1 MVRSAR
7 VWALLAA
14 GWMAGAG
21 VARSEILVMQGPD
34 GRTLITNR
42 GARSGYKVVSRHR
55 EFFGSSAM
63 GMYAPVA
70 GDPAKYEDTVRK
82 TAKRYALEP
91 SLVKAVIRAESNF
104 DPMAISSKGAMGLM
118 QLMPDSARM
127 HEVRNAFDPTENIHG
142 GARHLRYLMDRYAG
156 KLDLVLAAYNAGTK
170 PVDECRGIPRIPETQ
185 EYVRRVRLFHVIYRG
200 NEAKASRPA
209 PVVASAELPAKRSSD

>member
-34 GRTLITNR
+34 GRTFITNR
-42 GARSGYKVVSRHR
+42 GARSGYKVISRHR

-63 GMYAPVA
+63 GLYAPVG
-70 GDPAKYEDTVRK
+70 GDPAKYEEAVRQ
-82 TAKRYALEP
+82 TAKRFSLEP

-104 DPMAISSKGAMGLM
+104 DPMAVSPKGAMGLM
-118 QLMPDSARM
+118 QLMPDTARM
-127 HEVRNAFDPTENIHG
+127 HEVRNLSLIH
-142 GARHLRYLMDRYAG
+142 
-156 KLDLVLAAYNAGTK
+156 
-170 PVDECRGIPRIPETQ
+170 I
-185 EYVRRVRLFHVIYRG
+185 
-200 NEAKASRPA
+200 
-209 PVVASAELPAKRSSD
+209 